1 MTNQR
6 TPQTISTLGRLF
18 QERSRPGRP
27 TAWLVLAVGFALFAA
42 TPGWADPP
50 AFPAGVPNIY
60 DPAVQA
66 HFRPVGVVNL
76 GGNAD
81 FPVVLLMSTTGEEP
95 QAILFGLDAR
105 NGKGTWSLGTDPI
118 ILIVVVS
125 DDTVVQGAYVDIGFA
140 DQGTASGE
148 YLAVDDV
155 NSPVL
160 PELLREVFA
169 TRPGTSI

>member
-27 TAWLVLAVGFALFAA
+27 TTWLALAVGFALLAA
-42 TPGWADPP
+42 TPVWADST

-60 DPAVQA
+60 DPEVQA

-81 FPVVLLMSTTGEEP
+81 FPVVLLMSTTGEGP
-95 QAILFGLDAR
+95 QALLFGLDAR
-105 NGKGTWSLGTDPI
+105 NGKATWSLTTDPI
-118 ILIVVVS
+118 ILIVVLS
-125 DDTVVQGAYVDIGFA
+125 DNKASHDAYVDIGFA
-140 DQGTASGE
+140 DLGKASGE
-148 YLAVDDV
+148 YALVGDV

-160 PELLREVFA
+160 PELLRAVFA
-169 TRPGTSI
+169 TDPGTNI